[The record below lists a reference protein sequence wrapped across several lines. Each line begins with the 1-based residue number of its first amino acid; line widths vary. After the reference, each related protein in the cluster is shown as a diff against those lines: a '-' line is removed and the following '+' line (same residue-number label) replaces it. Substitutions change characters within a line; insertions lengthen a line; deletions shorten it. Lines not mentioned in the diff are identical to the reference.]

1 MERAE
6 NKADEKKKKINRAIS
21 YVIVVASLITLIFCG
36 YQIIEYITLI
46 NQRSTLTKNLESL
59 KQDSNYLRDNFDVL
73 KNELS
78 NKNNIEFMLVENK
91 NHNPNYTVEA
101 VKYKDE
107 FFKTYKK
114 YLKKKLLKK
123 VEDKEKFKNSFNW
136 FKMTQQDF
144 NIWKEVFRVLDNE

>member
-1 MERAE
+1 
-6 NKADEKKKKINRAIS
+6 
-21 YVIVVASLITLIFCG
+21 
-36 YQIIEYITLI
+36 
-46 NQRSTLTKNLESL
+46 
-59 KQDSNYLRDNFDVL
+59 
-73 KNELS
+73 
-78 NKNNIEFMLVENK
+78 MLVENK

-114 YLKKKLLKK
+114 YLKKNLLKK
-123 VEDKEKFKNSFNW
+123 VGDKEKFKNSYNW

>member
-1 MERAE
+1 MLAFEL
-6 NKADEKKKKINRAIS
+6 EKESNPDFVSINAI
-21 YVIVVASLITLIFCG
+21 
-36 YQIIEYITLI
+36 
-46 NQRSTLTKNLESL
+46 ESL
-59 KQDSNYLRDNFDVL
+59 SNYDGHALIIHSKDDKTVKCKYHFDVL

-101 VKYKDE
+101 VKHKDE

-114 YLKKKLLKK
+114 YLKKNLLKK
-123 VEDKEKFKNSFNW
+123 VGDKEKFKNSFNW